1 MPSAMGNDGT
11 PFEMSEAHLLA
22 PWYATG
28 QLDEAEIRE
37 LDELAG
43 QDPAFARILDEAKK
57 EAEATVL
64 LNEALGIPS
73 QGLWERIGGSIEL
86 ETKNKPISRFAGVIA
101 SFKDTIQGFPE
112 QFAKPQWQAVAAIAL
127 AVCVIQAGA
136 ILYLSLQ
143 GPAKYGV
150 ASGSQSAATRPAF
163 VVSFPDAATIG
174 EVSKALDD
182 AGAFIVDGPNAER
195 LYHLGLRDDTV
206 KAKDQAYQILRS
218 SEAVKLILPE
228 K

>member
-1 MPSAMGNDGT
+1 MPSAMGNNGT
-11 PFEMSEAHLLA
+11 PFEMSEARLLA

-37 LDELAG
+37 LEELAG
-43 QDPAFARILDEAKK
+43 QDPAFAKVLDEAKQ
-57 EAEATVL
+57 EAEATVF
-64 LNEALGIPS
+64 LNEALGMPS
-73 QGLWERIGGSIEL
+73 QAVWERISGSIEL
-86 ETKNKPISRFAGVIA
+86 ETQNRSISRFAGVIG
-101 SFKDTIQGFPE
+101 SFKDRIQGFLE
-112 QFAKPQWQAVAAIAL
+112 QFAKPQWQAVAAFAL

-143 GPAKYGV
+143 GPAKYGA
-150 ASGSQSAATRPAF
+150 ASGSQGAATRAAF
-163 VVSFPDAATIG
+163 VASFPDTATIG

-228 K
+228 N